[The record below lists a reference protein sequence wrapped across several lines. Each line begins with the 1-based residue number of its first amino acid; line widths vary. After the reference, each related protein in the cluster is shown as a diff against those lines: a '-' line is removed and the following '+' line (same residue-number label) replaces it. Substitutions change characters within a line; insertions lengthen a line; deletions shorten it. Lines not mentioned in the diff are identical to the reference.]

1 LQIGFRYGT
10 LTEDTYTSFR
20 LHCEGWKSVFF
31 SPKRAAFLG
40 GSPSNLND
48 SLTQIQRWYMGFLE
62 IFFNKHCPI
71 TYGIRSMNPLQA
83 LCYTHYTLRPF
94 WMIPIVIYAFLPQIS
109 LINSFPIFTKVRIN
123 QTFPSYQFNVKK
135 LNVLRLLQ
143 DSEEGLFLYAFLF
156 LGAYGKE
163 ILDYVVFGGGSMQRW
178 WSYQR
183 MWLMW
188 GLSSLPFAL
197 LEWSLK
203 SIGLSSFGFNVTSK
217 VVDEEQNR
225 LYEHGVFDFGVTSLL
240 FFPISVAS
248 VINLLSFVKGM
259 IDVFSMGISEKLFVQ
274 IFLAG
279 FVVVNSWP
287 IYEGM
292 VFRKDRGRMPLIVTI
307 TSILIAIAICLAS
320 PLFF

>member
-1 LQIGFRYGT
+1 HTQ
-10 LTEDTYTSFR
+10 
-20 LHCEGWKSVFF
+20 VFDF
-31 SPKRAAFLG
+31 IVKDGNQYFAI
-40 GSPSNLND
+40 

-62 IFFNKHCPI
+62 IFFNKYCPI
-71 TYGIRSMNPLQA
+71 TYGIQSMNPLQA

-94 WMIPIVIYAFLPQIS
+94 WMIPICIYAFLPQIS
-109 LINSFPIFTKVRIN
+109 LINSFPIF
-123 QTFPSYQFNVKK
+123 KK
-135 LNVLRLLQ
+135 G
-143 DSEEGLFLYAFLF
+143 SEEGLFLYALLF

-163 ILDYVVFGGGSMQRW
+163 ILDYVVFGGGTMQRW

-203 SIGLSSFGFNVTSK
+203 TIGLSSFGFHVTSK

-259 IDVFSMGISEKLFVQ
+259 IDVFSMGNLENLFVQ
-274 IFLAG
+274 IFIAG
-279 FVVVNSWP
+279 FAVVNSWP

-292 VFRKDRGRMPLIVTI
+292 VVRKDRGRMPLTVTI
-307 TSILIAIAICLAS
+307 TSISIAIAICLAS
-320 PLFF
+320 SLFF